1 MNYFLIYRDLAF
13 SRMQLIK
20 FSIPF
25 CFLILCLSIITNISL
40 VEAQIRKNSV
50 VVTPVSEEMY
60 MFAGKG
66 GNIGVS
72 IGNDGVLLIDS
83 KSKQTI
89 DNIVSSI
96 NNISDNKPIKFVIN
110 THWHHDHVG
119 GNENLNKN
127 GTMVVAHEN
136 VRERMTNK
144 QFVDFLNREFLP
156 YPENALP
163 IITYKKNFTL
173 YFNDDRIDIHH
184 IPHSHTD
191 GDSIIYFNKNNIIH
205 TGDIFING
213 RYPFIDHSSGGS
225 IGGIISGIEK
235 IIKISNNDTKIIPGH
250 GELTDREKLKDY
262 LVMLNDIVQQVQKMM
277 LNGNDLDTIIKSNI
291 TSKYDSLYSDTFINS
306 QDFLGFVFKDLIN
319 NKSHPHIS

>member
-1 MNYFLIYRDLAF
+1 MNYFLIYRDLDF

-25 CFLILCLSIITNISL
+25 CLLILCSSIITNISL
-40 VEAQIRKNSV
+40 VEAQIRKNSEV
-50 VVTPVSEEMY
+50 MVTPVSEEMY
-60 MFAGKG
+60 MYTGKG

-89 DNIVSSI
+89 DMIVSSI

-127 GTMVVAHEN
+127 GTMILAHEN

-163 IITYKKNFTL
+163 TMTYKKNLTL

-225 IGGIISGIEK
+225 IWGIIAGIEK

-250 GELTDREKLKDY
+250 GELTNREKLKDY

-291 TSKYDSLYSDTFINS
+291 TSKYDSIYSDTFINS
-306 QDFLGFVFKDLIN
+306 QDFLGFVFKDLTN
-319 NKSHPHIS
+319 S